1 MAAISAPS
9 LLPVPLVPLPGVGL
23 PVGFLNV
30 GDVQPDAVL
39 DQWLVHSHVAAWL
52 LNRNLDKA
60 ELGVEFMLDLLAVL
74 VVEVGTLSASLLSR
88 GGTVLSV
95 RYNATAI
102 DSSRILKYF

>member
-1 MAAISAPS
+1 LVKEVTALLVAADIDTF
-9 LLPVPLVPLPGVGL
+9 VHRGRVLVEGHR
-23 PVGFLNV
+23 
-30 GDVQPDAVL
+30 VQPDAVL

-102 DSSRILKYF
+102 DSSRILKCF